1 LNSIPNYDVVV
12 WIYVVRL
19 VYVVVLDE
27 VVIYCTLGTV
37 FGGAIIITT
46 ITAAIVIIVGKTFP

>member
-1 LNSIPNYDVVV
+1 VV

-19 VYVVVLDE
+19 VYDVVLDE

-46 ITAAIVIIVGKTFP
+46 ITAAIAIIVGKTFP